1 MKKLLIIFFIFTG
14 ICDVS
19 KSAIFTG
26 DKLEKHIL
34 ENIFIFVNNEG
45 RPIRLNFENNPKK
58 VILEL
63 YNGNTKV
70 ETLNSTWK
78 FNLFK
83 NSIEIKD
90 EPEDISFS
98 FDELNI
104 IDNNKKDIYRYKLV
118 NKEQVRLEKIAEE
131 KKLAELRIAEAKRQE
146 ELRQAEIKRQ
156 QEKIEQEKRFL
167 QKQKELEE
175 EARLAEIKRQEEQ
188 KKTEQKAKQEK
199 ILQNILTFL
208 FLVVLIGGTYYFR
221 KKILNFLK
229 ENTSFIKEKTS
240 FIKEINFPSAKSFL
254 LHSVLI
260 IFLIIIISWPTKP
273 DQANS
278 YLGFFLGLIIV
289 YYYDYFFVK
298 ILNTDSINI
307 LFKKDNVETS
317 NEDLVDQKAEKKS
330 SKKEKKNK
338 TKK

>member
-1 MKKLLIIFFIFTG
+1 MQFLKSKINIFFIFIFIFTG
-14 ICDVS
+14 ICNVS
-19 KSAIFTG
+19 KSAILTG

-58 VILEL
+58 VIWEL

-70 ETLNSTWK
+70 QTSNSTWK

-90 EPEDISFS
+90 EPKDVSFS

-104 IDNNKKDIYRYKLV
+104 IDNNTKVIYRYKLV
-118 NKEQVRLEKIAEE
+118 NKEQARLEKIAEE
-131 KKLAELRIAEAKRQE
+131 KKLAELRIAEVKRQE

-156 QEKIEQEKRFL
+156 QEKIENEKRFL
-167 QKQKELEE
+167 QRQKELEE

-188 KKTEQKAKQEK
+188 KKAEQKAKQEEIIK
-199 ILQNILTFL
+199 IILTFL
-208 FLVVLIGGTYYFR
+208 FLIVLIGGIYYFR
-221 KKILNFLK
+221 KKFLNFLK
-229 ENTSFIKEKTS
+229 EQTSFIKR
-240 FIKEINFPSAKSFL
+240 INFPSAKSIL
-254 LHSVLI
+254 LHSGLI
-260 IFLIIIISWPTKP
+260 ISLIVIITWPTKP

-289 YYYDYFFVK
+289 YYYDFFFVK
-298 ILNTDSINI
+298 ILNADSINI
-307 LFKKDNVETS
+307 AFKKDNIETS
-317 NEDLVDQKAEKKS
+317 NEDLVDQKEEKKS
-330 SKKEKKNK
+330 SKKEKNK

>member
-1 MKKLLIIFFIFTG
+1 MKKLLIIFFIFLG
-14 ICDVS
+14 ICNVS

-70 ETLNSTWK
+70 ETSNSTWK

-104 IDNNKKDIYRYKLV
+104 IDNNTKDIYRYKLV

-188 KKTEQKAKQEK
+188 KKAEQKAEQEK

-208 FLVVLIGGTYYFR
+208 FLAILIGGIFYFK

-229 ENTSFIKEKTS
+229 EKTS
-240 FIKEINFPSAKSFL
+240 FIKKINFPSAKSIL
-254 LHSVLI
+254 LHSGLI
-260 IFLIIIISWPTKP
+260 ISLIIIISWPTKP

-307 LFKKDNVETS
+307 LFKKDNVENS
-317 NEDLVDQKAEKKS
+317 NEDLADQKEEKKS